1 MDINTGTI
9 AASGIGSGIDI
20 LDLVQQLVDA
30 QRLGPE
36 QLLDRREASLDGQ
49 ISALGLV
56 KSSLSV
62 FQDNLA
68 NLSTASSFVAYSAQ
82 SSDETVA
89 TVTADSTAV
98 DSSFVLRLDS
108 NLGEQL
114 ATANKVRSAGFADA
128 TTTEVGTGD
137 VTISNGNGDSFT
149 LNFAG
154 DGDNTLTEIRS
165 AINNA
170 EDNFGVS
177 ANIVTVA
184 DGLGGTES
192 RLVLTANDTGEDF
205 ALNVSADA
213 GISSLDSA
221 NLVELTAGQN
231 AIFSIDGQTVNSASN
246 TVSNAISGVTFDL
259 LAEGT
264 TTISI
269 ASDLDAIESNVN
281 DFVDAFNSFQGIL
294 SSTASYNDGN
304 PGALFGDA
312 TIRSLTS
319 SLRSTIADSVGSA
332 TGTYTSLSSIGITTT
347 DSGGLQLDTDLL
359 RQALTEDFD
368 SVSNLF
374 TAADGIGTSLE
385 TTVSSYTQFAGLL
398 DTKTDSLNSRMSL
411 IDDARERLDYRL
423 GKLDDRLRAQFIAM
437 DALVQSLNSTGS
449 FLTQQLSNLPGV
461 ANNNNS

>member
-9 AASGIGSGIDI
+9 AASGVGSGIDI
-20 LDLVQQLVDA
+20 LDLVQQLVAA

-36 QLLDRREASLDGQ
+36 QLYDSREASLDGQ
-49 ISALGLV
+49 LSALGLV

-62 FQDNLA
+62 FQDNIA
-68 NLSTASSFVAYSAQ
+68 NLSTPSSFVAYSAQ
-82 SSDETVA
+82 SSDDTVA
-89 TVTADSTAV
+89 TATANSNAIDG
-98 DSSFVLRLDS
+98 SFVLRLDS
-108 NLGEQL
+108 ALGDQL
-114 ATANKVRSAGFADA
+114 ATANKVRTAGFADA

-137 VTISNGNGDSFT
+137 VTISNANGDTFT

-154 DGDNTLTEIRS
+154 GGDNTLTEIRS

-177 ANIVTVA
+177 ANIVTVD

-192 RLVLTANDTGEDF
+192 RLVLTATDTGEDF
-205 ALNVSADA
+205 ALTVSADA
-213 GISSLDSA
+213 GISGLDSA
-221 NLVELTAGQN
+221 NLVELTGAQN
-231 AIFSIDGQTVNSASN
+231 AIFSIDGQTASSASN
-246 TVSNAISGVTFDL
+246 TVTNAISGMTFDL
-259 LAEGT
+259 LGEGT

-269 ASDLDAIESNVN
+269 ASDLDAIETNVN
-281 DFVDAFNSFQGIL
+281 AFVEAFNSFQGIL

-319 SLRSTIADSVGSA
+319 SLRSTISDSVASA
-332 TGTYTSLSSIGITTT
+332 TGTFTSLSSIGITTT
-347 DSGGLQLDTDLL
+347 ESGGLALDSDLL
-359 RQALTEDFD
+359 RQALAEDFD
-368 SVSNLF
+368 SVANIF

-385 TTVSSYTQFAGLL
+385 ATVESYTQFAGLL
-398 DTKTDSLNSRMSL
+398 DTKTDSLNSRISL

-423 GKLDDRLRAQFIAM
+423 GKLEDRLRAQFIAM